1 MAARHPA
8 AVIRTLAASGALAF
22 AIPLFAQSPAPPAYH
37 PLHLDGATYRQEIR
51 STISIESGRERT
63 RERGLRDGR
72 LRLHA
77 RPQDSLLAVEGWF
90 DTLDVWREGAEG
102 RMTPETDGV
111 IGGRFR
117 GMLTRQG
124 GFQAT
129 DVPFVPDDLAQVT
142 ELSSALADLLP
153 PLPPLALT
161 PGASVRDAFGT
172 SFLRVPDGLVD
183 GHRVERYRL
192 GRQSE
197 GEEVRLLP
205 DSTEVRAVRRER
217 ESGVFS
223 WSRELGLVRWE
234 REITVEVM
242 VPVGRVVKAPF
253 RTVIEQ
259 TIIVSRLD
267 G

>member
-1 MAARHPA
+1 M
-8 AVIRTLAASGALAF
+8 RTLALSGALAF
-22 AIPLFAQSPAPPAYH
+22 TIPLSAQTPAPPAYH
-37 PLHLDGATYRQEIR
+37 PLHLDGAAYRQEIR

-72 LRLHA
+72 LRLRA
-77 RPQDSLLAVEGWF
+77 LAQDSLLVLEAWF
-90 DTLDVWREGAEG
+90 DTLEVWREGTGG
-102 RMTPETDGV
+102 RLTPETDGV

-117 GMLTRQG
+117 GLLTRQG

-129 DVPFVPDDLAQVT
+129 DAPFVPDELAQVT

-153 PLPPLALT
+153 PLPPTALA
-161 PGASVRDAFGT
+161 PGASMRDVFGT

-197 GEEVRLLP
+197 GEELRLLP

-242 VPVGRVVKAPF
+242 VPVGGVVKVPF

-259 TIIVSRLD
+259 AITISRATD
-267 G
+267 